1 MNKRL
6 IELHFMDI
14 KETLNFIEKLLKE
27 ENGQGISDIQRHI
40 IEDLLNGKTYKEIA
54 KNNGY
59 DEGHIGD
66 VSRNKIFKAISKQL
80 KEDVNKYNFRWVI
93 EKAINSPQYI
103 ALVNAHNNYCVNSPQ
118 SDTNKPTENEEQ
130 SPQKTSYQDLKLAT
144 QIIKFYSRESELKQ
158 LENWVFNE
166 HIKLISILGLRGI
179 GKSILVK
186 KFVDLNLQAFEVI
199 IWKNLK
205 LSNSF
210 DGIIT
215 DILTKVNPDLIITQ
229 DKLSKFLELLKSKR
243 CLIILDNIEELF
255 MRGKFAGIFKTKYK
269 GYQDMLRMI
278 TEIEHQSTLI
288 LISQEQ
294 CSEMGCLE
302 DQLYPIQCL
311 ELKGLYSN
319 EIMEKTGLQDLD
331 NWDQLINL
339 YEGNPV
345 YLKDIVYLIN
355 NIFGGKVS
363 DFLAENTL
371 FIPKNMQCN
380 FKHLFD
386 KLSSIEQQIVLALS
400 KFEQSVS
407 REKLR
412 QNLELSS
419 MDLINGLQSLQQRYL
434 ITKIKKDKILFSLNR
449 VFREYVSN
457 FC

>member
-1 MNKRL
+1 MTVTEVLQWVDNLVFAETDKHLDDLQELVIKGVWENQTYQQIAEKSNRSESHIRDVGYKLWKILSDQLGEKIQKSNFCSTFERL
-6 IELHFMDI
+6 NL
-14 KETLNFIEKLLKE
+14 
-27 ENGQGISDIQRHI
+27 
-40 IEDLLNGKTYKEIA
+40 
-54 KNNGY
+54 
-59 DEGHIGD
+59 
-66 VSRNKIFKAISKQL
+66 
-80 KEDVNKYNFRWVI
+80 
-93 EKAINSPQYI
+93 NSPQIINI
-103 ALVNAHNNYCVNSPQ
+103 ASNHNCNYNPQ
-118 SDTNKPTENEEQ
+118 ILYNQKEDNQENINNTPSKSSYSDLSQAP
-130 SPQKTSYQDLKLAT
+130 
-144 QIIKFYSRESELKQ
+144 QIIQNGCQEVALCDRTLELETLSDWLNCQ
-158 LENWVFNE
+158 N
-166 HIKLISILGLRGI
+166 IRLISVLGLSGI
-179 GKSILVK
+179 GKSLLVRQL
-186 KFVDLNLQAFEVI
+186 VDLNLQAFEVI